1 MLLLKAIGIGSFFS
15 LKKERIMKITLEIDD
30 ERFEDKL
37 VSAIAKEVVAGLS
50 KRNDS
55 QIKSEIRKIARENVK
70 EIVSASMEA
79 VEGYLRD
86 YARQAINK
94 RLS

>member
-1 MLLLKAIGIGSFFS
+1 
-15 LKKERIMKITLEIDD
+15 MKITLEIDD

-94 RLS
+94 RLSEQGK

>member
-1 MLLLKAIGIGSFFS
+1 
-15 LKKERIMKITLEIDD
+15 MKITLEIDD
-30 ERFEDKL
+30 ERIEDKL

-50 KRNDS
+50 ERNDS
-55 QIKSEIRKIARENVK
+55 QIKSEIRKIARENVG

-79 VEGYLRD
+79 IEGYLRD

>member
-1 MLLLKAIGIGSFFS
+1 
-15 LKKERIMKITLEIDD
+15 MKITLEIDD

-55 QIKSEIRKIARENVK
+55 QIKSEIRKIAKENVK

>member
-1 MLLLKAIGIGSFFS
+1 
-15 LKKERIMKITLEIDD
+15 MKITLEIDD

-37 VSAIAKEVVAGLS
+37 VSAIAKEVVTRLS
-50 KRNDS
+50 ERNDS

-79 VEGYLRD
+79 IEGYLRD

>member
-1 MLLLKAIGIGSFFS
+1 
-15 LKKERIMKITLEIDD
+15 MKITLEIDD

-37 VSAIAKEVVAGLS
+37 VSAIAKEVVVGLS
-50 KRNDS
+50 ERNDS
-55 QIKSEIRKIARENVK
+55 QIKSEIRKIARENVS

-79 VEGYLRD
+79 VEGYLRY

>member
-1 MLLLKAIGIGSFFS
+1 
-15 LKKERIMKITLEIDD
+15 MKITLEIDD

-37 VSAIAKEVVAGLS
+37 IFAIAKEVVAGLS
-50 KRNDS
+50 ERNDS

-79 VEGYLRD
+79 IEGYLRD

>member
-1 MLLLKAIGIGSFFS
+1 
-15 LKKERIMKITLEIDD
+15 MKITLEIDD

-37 VSAIAKEVVAGLS
+37 ILAIAMEVVAGLS
-50 KRNDS
+50 ERNDS

>member
-1 MLLLKAIGIGSFFS
+1 M
-15 LKKERIMKITLEIDD
+15 KKERIMKITLEIDD

-37 VSAIAKEVVAGLS
+37 IFAIAKEMVAGLS
-50 KRNDS
+50 ERNDS

>member
-1 MLLLKAIGIGSFFS
+1 
-15 LKKERIMKITLEIDD
+15 MKITLEIDD

-37 VSAIAKEVVAGLS
+37 ISAIAKEMVTGLS
-50 KRNDS
+50 ERNDS

>member
-1 MLLLKAIGIGSFFS
+1 
-15 LKKERIMKITLEIDD
+15 MKITLEIDD

-50 KRNDS
+50 ERNDS

-79 VEGYLRD
+79 IEGYLRD

>member
-1 MLLLKAIGIGSFFS
+1 M
-15 LKKERIMKITLEIDD
+15 KKERIMKITLEIDD

>member
-1 MLLLKAIGIGSFFS
+1 M
-15 LKKERIMKITLEIDD
+15 KKERIMKITLEIDD

-55 QIKSEIRKIARENVK
+55 QIKSEIRKIARKNVK

-94 RLS
+94 RLL

>member
-1 MLLLKAIGIGSFFS
+1 
-15 LKKERIMKITLEIDD
+15 MKITLEIDD

-37 VSAIAKEVVAGLS
+37 VSAIAKEVEVGLS
-50 KRNDS
+50 ERTDS
-55 QIKSEIRKIARENVK
+55 QIKSEIRKIARENVS

>member
-1 MLLLKAIGIGSFFS
+1 M
-15 LKKERIMKITLEIDD
+15 KKERIMKITLEIDD

-86 YARQAINK
+86 YARQAISK

>member
-1 MLLLKAIGIGSFFS
+1 
-15 LKKERIMKITLEIDD
+15 MKITLEIDD

-37 VSAIAKEVVAGLS
+37 VYAIAKEVVAGLS

>member
-1 MLLLKAIGIGSFFS
+1 
-15 LKKERIMKITLEIDD
+15 MKITLEIDD

-55 QIKSEIRKIARENVK
+55 QIKSEIRKIARENVIK
-70 EIVSASMEA
+70 IVSASMEA

-86 YARQAINK
+86 YARQAMNK

>member
-1 MLLLKAIGIGSFFS
+1 MERM
-15 LKKERIMKITLEIDD
+15 KKERIMNITLEIDD

-50 KRNDS
+50 ERNDS

>member
-1 MLLLKAIGIGSFFS
+1 
-15 LKKERIMKITLEIDD
+15 MKITLEIDD

-70 EIVSASMEA
+70 EIVSTSMEA

>member
-1 MLLLKAIGIGSFFS
+1 
-15 LKKERIMKITLEIDD
+15 MKITLEIDD

-70 EIVSASMEA
+70 DIVSASMEA

>member
-1 MLLLKAIGIGSFFS
+1 M
-15 LKKERIMKITLEIDD
+15 KKERIMKITLEIDD
-30 ERFEDKL
+30 KRFEDKL

-50 KRNDS
+50 ERNDS

-86 YARQAINK
+86 YARQAISK

>member
-1 MLLLKAIGIGSFFS
+1 
-15 LKKERIMKITLEIDD
+15 MKITLEIDD

-70 EIVSASMEA
+70 EIMSASMEA

>member
-1 MLLLKAIGIGSFFS
+1 
-15 LKKERIMKITLEIDD
+15 MKITLEIDD
-30 ERFEDKL
+30 TRFEEKP
-37 VSAIAKEVVAGLS
+37 VSATAKEVVARLTE
-50 KRNDS
+50 RNVS
-55 QIKSEIRKIARENVK
+55 QIKSVIRTIAREIVG
-70 EIVSASMEA
+70 EIVSVSMDA

>member
-1 MLLLKAIGIGSFFS
+1 MEKM
-15 LKKERIMKITLEIDD
+15 KKERIMKITLEIDD

>member
-1 MLLLKAIGIGSFFS
+1 
-15 LKKERIMKITLEIDD
+15 MKIMLEIDD
-30 ERFEDKL
+30 ARFEEKL
-37 VSAIAKEVVAGLS
+37 ISAIAKEVVAGLS

-70 EIVSASMEA
+70 EIVSASMGA

-86 YARQAINK
+86 YAIQAINK

>member
-1 MLLLKAIGIGSFFS
+1 
-15 LKKERIMKITLEIDD
+15 MKITLEIDD

-86 YARQAINK
+86 HARQAINK

>member
-1 MLLLKAIGIGSFFS
+1 M
-15 LKKERIMKITLEIDD
+15 KKERIMKITLEIDD

-55 QIKSEIRKIARENVK
+55 QIKSEIKKIARENVK

>member
-1 MLLLKAIGIGSFFS
+1 
-15 LKKERIMKITLEIDD
+15 MKITLEIDD
-30 ERFEDKL
+30 ERFEDRKRY
-37 VSAIAKEVVAGLS
+37 SIADMAGLS
-50 KRNDS
+50 ERNDS

>member
-1 MLLLKAIGIGSFFS
+1 
-15 LKKERIMKITLEIDD
+15 MKITLEIDD

-55 QIKSEIRKIARENVK
+55 QIKSEIRKIARENVE

>member
-1 MLLLKAIGIGSFFS
+1 MN
-15 LKKERIMKITLEIDD
+15 ITLEIDD

>member
-1 MLLLKAIGIGSFFS
+1 
-15 LKKERIMKITLEIDD
+15 MKITLEIND

-37 VSAIAKEVVAGLS
+37 VSAIAKEVVTRLS
-50 KRNDS
+50 ERNDS

>member
-1 MLLLKAIGIGSFFS
+1 
-15 LKKERIMKITLEIDD
+15 MKITLEIDD
-30 ERFEDKL
+30 TRFEEKL

-50 KRNDS
+50 ERNDS
-55 QIKSEIRKIARENVK
+55 QIKSEIRKIARENVG

-79 VEGYLRD
+79 IEGTLRD
-86 YARQAINK
+86 YARQAIIK

>member
-1 MLLLKAIGIGSFFS
+1 
-15 LKKERIMKITLEIDD
+15 MKITLEIDD
-30 ERFEDKL
+30 TRFEEKL

-50 KRNDS
+50 ERNDS
-55 QIKSEIRKIARENVK
+55 QIKSEIRKIARENVG
-70 EIVSASMEA
+70 EIVSVSMEA

-86 YARQAINK
+86 YASQAINK

>member
-1 MLLLKAIGIGSFFS
+1 
-15 LKKERIMKITLEIDD
+15 MKITLEIDD

-37 VSAIAKEVVAGLS
+37 IFAIAKEVVAGLS

>member
-1 MLLLKAIGIGSFFS
+1 M
-15 LKKERIMKITLEIDD
+15 KKERIMKITLEIDD

-37 VSAIAKEVVAGLS
+37 VSAIAKEVVTRLS
-50 KRNDS
+50 ERNDS

-70 EIVSASMEA
+70 EIVSASMET

>member
-1 MLLLKAIGIGSFFS
+1 
-15 LKKERIMKITLEIDD
+15 MKITLEIDD

-37 VSAIAKEVVAGLS
+37 VSAIAKEVVTRLS
-50 KRNDS
+50 ERNDS

-70 EIVSASMEA
+70 EIVSTSMET

>member
-1 MLLLKAIGIGSFFS
+1 
-15 LKKERIMKITLEIDD
+15 MKITLEIDD

>member
-1 MLLLKAIGIGSFFS
+1 M
-15 LKKERIMKITLEIDD
+15 KKERIMNITLEIDD

>member
-1 MLLLKAIGIGSFFS
+1 
-15 LKKERIMKITLEIDD
+15 MKITLEIDD

-79 VEGYLRD
+79 IEGYLRD

>member
-1 MLLLKAIGIGSFFS
+1 
-15 LKKERIMKITLEIDD
+15 MKITLEIDD

-37 VSAIAKEVVAGLS
+37 VFAIAKEVVAGLS

-94 RLS
+94 KLS

>member
-1 MLLLKAIGIGSFFS
+1 
-15 LKKERIMKITLEIDD
+15 MKITLEIDD
-30 ERFEDKL
+30 KRFEDKL